1 MFLSV
6 SLVICHANANRV
18 VKIEESGVVQKF
30 RIFFWTTAINQTQ
43 SVRNVGKPWEGY
55 VKKQVRKETGKNI
68 EINANVHGASA

>member
-30 RIFFWTTAINQTQ
+30 RIFFGPPQ
-43 SVRNVGKPWEGY
+43 SIKRNVRNVGKSWEGY
-55 VKKQVRKETGKNI
+55 VKKKNKKRNGKRI